1 MASNK
6 PVHSIPSA
14 TGGIAR
20 LAYTRPR
27 EYLAAAQEHN
37 LSEGGGAAFCFACY
51 CGVVVESDGP
61 IPRIRFV
68 AFEKPSSFCRD
79 IPSLSFT

>member
-37 LSEGGGAAFCFACY
+37 LSEGRRCFLL
-51 CGVVVESDGP
+51 
-61 IPRIRFV
+61 RLLLW
-68 AFEKPSSFCRD
+68 CRRRE
-79 IPSLSFT
+79 